1 MKGSL
6 EKTDTLGKVKKGI
19 TTMTIKEKLL
29 EEFGSAIYAIF
40 GDLQEEDSSDYAL
53 TASEIDAIA
62 QKVKFYLDLD

>member
-1 MKGSL
+1 
-6 EKTDTLGKVKKGI
+6 
-19 TTMTIKEKLL
+19 MTIKEKLL